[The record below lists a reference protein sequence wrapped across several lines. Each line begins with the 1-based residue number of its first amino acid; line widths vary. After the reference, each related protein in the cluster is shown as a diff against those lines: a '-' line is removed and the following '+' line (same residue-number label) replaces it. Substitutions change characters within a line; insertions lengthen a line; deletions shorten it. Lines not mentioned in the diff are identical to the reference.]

1 MSVGS
6 VPPHRHVN
14 CVRNVTFRRIDFTR
28 PFKAIYV
35 KTETAVND
43 GPSAASAASSDDTTT
58 AASDDDAAAA
68 AAAAN
73 DDEEKNASG
82 VIDGVTYESI
92 TITDPRWI
100 PVYVGP
106 QQMLH
111 ITTSSGGSCM
121 ADPLA
126 CTTEPK
132 VAITNLVLRDVAIR
146 AGCYGSTPHSPHSR
160 FK

>member
-1 MSVGS
+1 MSIGS

-14 CVRNVTFRRIDFTR
+14 CVRNVTFRRIDFSR

-43 GPSAASAASSDDTTT
+43 GPSAALSDNT
-58 AASDDDAAAA
+58 ATATDDD
-68 AAAAN
+68 N
-73 DDEEKNASG
+73 EEKNATG

-92 TITDPRWI
+92 KITDPRWI

-111 ITTSSGGSCM
+111 ITTSSGASCM

-146 AGCYGSTPHSPHSR
+146 AGYYYYGSTTTHSDNPQS
-160 FK
+160 